1 MARAVTPVE
10 QRRWGRGRARGARRR
25 PWEKVDLAQVPALA
39 PPPVMKSGSSWSLT
53 MDASPETVGG
63 WAGQHDAQDRVA
75 GIGVVAGLEAV
86 HAGWARPAGGARHPM
101 AWELVTLRPCNLV
114 SKPQSARPD
123 LTDLI

>member
-10 QRRWGRGRARGARRR
+10 QSRWGRGRARGARRR
-25 PWEKVDLAQVPALA
+25 PWEKVDLAQVPALT

-75 GIGVVAGLEAV
+75 GIGAVAGLKTV
-86 HAGWARPAGGARHPM
+86 HAGWARRAGWSAGHDGVGACHLATWQPGQQRQK
-101 AWELVTLRPCNLV
+101 R
-114 SKPQSARPD
+114 
-123 LTDLI
+123 LT